1 MKDITDEL
9 LQHGAAKQ
17 AQSHTPPSSPGTA
30 APPPH
35 FDFKSPSFFAGYN
48 LPKDAIL
55 VGDCH
60 MTRGDLT
67 VIGGVPGCG
76 KSRLLVSLAIA
87 GKQGKGASWMGLPV
101 HAPFKTAILQAENGE
116 VRLKREL
123 EDITGQGHD
132 LEGHLFITPPPPRG
146 FAFTDPLFC
155 EELKKW
161 LEIEKPG
168 IFAIDPWNRA
178 VSDDKARDY
187 REALE
192 SILSCLPNGPEK
204 PAVVIIH
211 HLRKQGSGDVRKHGR
226 DLLNELSG
234 SYVIGSACRVA
245 FILEP
250 ATPDAEDNRVVFTCA
265 KNNNGEM
272 GAPTAWHRQN
282 GLFSQCEGFDWK
294 EWNQGASKRRVID
307 VEDLSSVFDDGDKTL
322 SKADAVKALKAQT
335 GVGQSAA
342 YDALKPDGRFSEHL
356 SESGGFITFKP

>member
-1 MKDITDEL
+1 MNSLPDITDHL
-9 LQHGAAKQ
+9 THSAACKPSVQ
-17 AQSHTPPSSPGTA
+17 PATTPPPR
-30 APPPH
+30 
-35 FDFKSPSFFAGYN
+35 FDFKPPSFFTSYE

-60 MTRGDLT
+60 LTRGDLT

-87 GKQGKGASWMGLPV
+87 GKQGKGASWMGHPV
-101 HAPFKTAILQAENGE
+101 HARFKTAILQAENGE

-123 EDITGQGHD
+123 QDIKEQGHD
-132 LEGHLFITPPPPRG
+132 LDGHLFITPPPPHG
-146 FAFTDPLFC
+146 FAFTDPAFC
-155 EELKKW
+155 AALKRW
-161 LEIEKPG
+161 LEIHKPG
-168 IFAIDPWNRA
+168 VFAIDPWNRA
-178 VSDDKARDY
+178 VADDKARDY

-192 SILSCLPNGPEK
+192 CILSCLPEGTDR
-204 PAVVIIH
+204 PAVVIVH
-211 HLRKQGSGDVRKHGR
+211 HLRKQSAGEGRRRGR

-250 ATPDAEDNRVVFTCA
+250 ASPDAEDDRVILSCA

-282 GLFSQCEGFDWK
+282 GLFARCEDFDWK
-294 EWNQGASKRRVID
+294 EWDEGGSKRRVIELD
-307 VEDLSSVFDDGDKTL
+307 DLAKIFHSGSKTL
-322 SKADAVKALKAQT
+322 SRTEAVKALKAHT

-342 YDALKPDGRFSEHL
+342 YEALKPDGRFSGHL
-356 SESGGFITFKP
+356 SEAGGFITFKP